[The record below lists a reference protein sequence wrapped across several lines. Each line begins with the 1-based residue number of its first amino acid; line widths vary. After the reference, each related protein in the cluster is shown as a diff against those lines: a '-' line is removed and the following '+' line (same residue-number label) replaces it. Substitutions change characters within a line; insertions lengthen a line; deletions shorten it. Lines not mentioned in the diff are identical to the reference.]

1 MYFLHI
7 ESYKCTIPINIHFY
21 MLEVF
26 LLSEQSEKK
35 SQFMLLYDIAF
46 CILALVA
53 VYLSLCDLSYGC
65 TEFQIRIDNA
75 ITIIFITDYVV
86 RFVIS
91 DDKKRFVK
99 NNVLDLIAIIPFTSL
114 FKIFRVFKFLKF
126 LKALKFLKFA
136 RLSAYFA
143 RFYKRIKFFFE
154 INGLKY
160 MIFASLSCIIAGGIA
175 IHFVEGM
182 TFFDGIWWSF
192 VTATTVGYGDI
203 SPSTPAGRVIA
214 AILMIVGIGLIG
226 SLTST
231 LTALFFQKHE
241 AIAQENSKM
250 QIIHTLQSQLN
261 DFENLSDDDIETIC
275 RTLKSL
281 HEQK

>member
-1 MYFLHI
+1 M
-7 ESYKCTIPINIHFY
+7 EVIP
-21 MLEVF
+21 
-26 LLSEQSEKK
+26 LSEPSEEK
-35 SQFMLLYDIAF
+35 SRFMLIYDLVF

-53 VYLSLCDLSYGC
+53 VYLSLYDLTTGC
-65 TEFQIRIDNA
+65 TDFQIRVDNV
-75 ITIIFITDYVV
+75 ITIIFVIDYFV
-86 RFVIS
+86 RLAIARS
-91 DDKKRFVK
+91 KKNFFK
-99 NNVLDLIAIIPFTSL
+99 QNILDLIAIIPFTSL
-114 FKIFRVFKFLKF
+114 FKIFRVLKILKV
-126 LKALKFLKFA
+126 LKALKILKFA

-143 RFYKRIKFFFE
+143 RFYKRVKFFFE

-160 MIFASLSCIIAGGIA
+160 MVFTSLLCIIAGGIT
-175 IHFVEGM
+175 IHFVENM
-182 TFFDGIWWSF
+182 TVFDGIWWSF

-231 LTALFFQKHE
+231 ITALFFQRHE
-241 AIAQENSKM
+241 IASKKDAKSE
-250 QIIHTLQSQLN
+250 IIKTLQMQLD

-275 RTLKSL
+275 KTLKSL

>member
-1 MYFLHI
+1 M
-7 ESYKCTIPINIHFY
+7 
-21 MLEVF
+21 
-26 LLSEQSEKK
+26 SEPSEEK
-35 SQFMLLYDIAF
+35 SRFMLIYDLTF

-53 VYLSLCDLSYGC
+53 VYISLCDLTTGC
-65 TEFQIRIDNA
+65 TDFQIRVDYI
-75 ITIIFITDYVV
+75 ITIIFIVDYVV
-86 RFVIS
+86 RLFIS
-91 DDKKRFVK
+91 KNKKDFFK
-99 NNVLDLIAIIPFTSL
+99 QNIFDLIAIIPFTSL
-114 FKIFRVFKFLKF
+114 FKVFRVLKVLKV
-126 LKALKFLKFA
+126 LKALKILKFA

-143 RFYKRIKFFFE
+143 RFYKRVKFFFE

-160 MIFASLSCIIAGGIA
+160 MVFASLFCIVIGGVA

-182 TFFDGIWWSF
+182 SVFDGIWWSF

-203 SPSTPAGRVIA
+203 SPSTAAGRVIA

-231 LTALFFQKHE
+231 ITALFFQRHE
-241 AIAQENSKM
+241 NAYKKDAKGEILK
-250 QIIHTLQSQLN
+250 TLQMQLD

-275 RTLKSL
+275 KTLKSL

>member
-1 MYFLHI
+1 M
-7 ESYKCTIPINIHFY
+7 EVIP
-21 MLEVF
+21 
-26 LLSEQSEKK
+26 LSEPPEEK
-35 SQFMLLYDIAF
+35 SRFMLIYDLVF

-53 VYLSLCDLSYGC
+53 VYLSLCDLTTGC
-65 TEFQIRIDNA
+65 TDFQIRVDNA
-75 ITIIFITDYVV
+75 ITIIFVFDYFV
-86 RFVIS
+86 RLAIAKR
-91 DDKKRFVK
+91 KKDFFK
-99 NNVLDLIAIIPFTSL
+99 QNILDLIAIIPFTSL
-114 FKIFRVFKFLKF
+114 FKIFRVLKVFKI
-126 LKALKFLKFA
+126 LKALKILKFA

-143 RFYKRIKFFFE
+143 RFYKRVKFFFE

-160 MIFASLSCIIAGGIA
+160 MVFASLLCIIAGGIA

-182 TFFDGIWWSF
+182 TVFDGIWWSF

-203 SPSTPAGRVIA
+203 SPTTPAGRVIA

-231 LTALFFQKHE
+231 ITALFFQRHE
-241 AIAQENSKM
+241 NVSKRDAKSE
-250 QIIHTLQSQLN
+250 IIKTLQMQLD

-275 RTLKSL
+275 KTLKSL